1 MSERIILGIDPG
13 LNITGFG
20 VIAAE
25 NGSLKLIDAGTVRS
39 KASDPLT
46 LRLTEL
52 FQGLVHI
59 IDKYSPEV
67 MGMEKIYSHYRHP
80 ATAII
85 MGHARGVLCLAAGL
99 KGIRVE
105 SLPATRVKKAV
116 TGNGR
121 ASKQQVNG
129 MICRIFGIREEL
141 KPLDVSDAL
150 AVAVTLYEEERYAR
164 KH

>member
-1 MSERIILGIDPG
+1 LSERIILGVDPG

-20 VIAAE
+20 VVL
-25 NGSLKLIDAGTVRS
+25 GGVSSLKLLDAGTIRTRP
-39 KASDPLT
+39 SDPLT
-46 LRLTEL
+46 PRLTEL
-52 FQGLVHI
+52 FQGLVQV

-67 MGMEKIYSHYRHP
+67 MGLEKIYSNYRHP

-105 SLPATRVKKAV
+105 SIPASRVKKAV

-121 ASKQQVNG
+121 ASKEQVNG
-129 MICRIFGIREEL
+129 MVCRILGIRHEL

-150 AVAVTLYEEERYAR
+150 AVAIALYEEERFA
-164 KH
+164 

>member
-1 MSERIILGIDPG
+1 M
-13 LNITGFG
+13 NITGFG
-20 VIAAE
+20 VIAADG
-25 NGSLKLIDAGTVRS
+25 GSIKLLDAGTIRS

-46 LRLTEL
+46 PRLTEL
-52 FQGLVHI
+52 FQGLVQI
-59 IDKYSPEV
+59 IGKYSPEV

-105 SLPATRVKKAV
+105 SLPASRVKKAV

-129 MICRIFGIREEL
+129 MVSRIFGIRGEL

-150 AVAVTLYEEERYAR
+150 AVAIALYEAERYA
-164 KH
+164 

>member
-1 MSERIILGIDPG
+1 KIILGIDPG

-20 VIAAE
+20 VISA
-25 NGSLKLIDAGTVRS
+25 GSGSIKLLDAGTIRS

-46 LRLTEL
+46 PRLTEL
-52 FQGLVHI
+52 YRGLAEVI
-59 IDKYSPEV
+59 EKYSPDV

-99 KGIRVE
+99 KGMRVE
-105 SLPATRVKKAV
+105 SLPASRVKKAV

-129 MICRIFGIREEL
+129 MVCRIFGIRGEL

-150 AVAVTLYEEERYAR
+150 AVAIALYEAERYA
-164 KH
+164 

>member
-1 MSERIILGIDPG
+1 MSEKIILGVDPG

-20 VIAAE
+20 VVSA
-25 NGSLKLIDAGTVRS
+25 NSGVLKLIDAGTIRS

-46 LRLTEL
+46 PRLTEL
-52 FQGLVHI
+52 FQGLVEV

-129 MICRIFGIREEL
+129 MICRIFGLRDEL

-150 AVAVTLYEEERYAR
+150 AVAVALYEEERYA
-164 KH
+164 

>member
-20 VIAAE
+20 VIVADK
-25 NGSLKLIDAGTVRS
+25 GSLKLLDAGTIRS

-46 LRLTEL
+46 PRLTEL
-52 FQGLVHI
+52 FQGIVQI

-129 MICRIFGIREEL
+129 MICRIFGIKDEL

-150 AVAVTLYEEERYAR
+150 AVAVTLYEEERFAR
-164 KH
+164 KY

>member
-1 MSERIILGIDPG
+1 LADRVILGIDPG

-20 VIAAE
+20 VISACS
-25 NGSLKLIDAGTVRS
+25 GSIKLLDAGTIRS

-46 LRLTEL
+46 PRLAEL
-52 FQGLVHI
+52 YRGLAEVI
-59 IDKYSPEV
+59 QKYSPDV

-105 SLPATRVKKAV
+105 SLPASRVKKAV

-129 MICRIFGIREEL
+129 MVCRIFGIRSEL

-150 AVAVTLYEEERYAR
+150 AVAIALYEAERHA
-164 KH
+164 

>member
-1 MSERIILGIDPG
+1 MPEKIILGIDPG

-20 VIAAE
+20 VVSA
-25 NGSLKLIDAGTVRS
+25 NSGVLKLIDAGTIRS
-39 KASDPLT
+39 RTSDPLT
-46 LRLTEL
+46 PRLTEL
-52 FQGLVHI
+52 FQGLVEV
-59 IDKYSPEV
+59 IDKYSPSV

-129 MICRIFGIREEL
+129 MICRIFGLRDEL

-150 AVAVTLYEEERYAR
+150 AVAVALYEEERYA
-164 KH
+164 

>member
-1 MSERIILGIDPG
+1 MPERVILGIDPG

-20 VIAAE
+20 VISSRA
-25 NGSLKLIDAGTVRS
+25 GVLRLLDAGTIRS
-39 KASDPLT
+39 KSSDPLT
-46 LRLTEL
+46 PRLTEL
-52 FQGLVHI
+52 FNGLVQV

-99 KGIRVE
+99 RGIRVE
-105 SLPATRVKKAV
+105 SLPASRVKKAV

-129 MICRIFGIREEL
+129 MICRIFGIQSEL

-150 AVAVTLYEEERYAR
+150 AVAVALYEEERYA
-164 KH
+164 

>member
-1 MSERIILGIDPG
+1 MSGRIILGIDPG
-13 LNITGFG
+13 LNTTGFG
-20 VIAAE
+20 VIAADG
-25 NGSLKLIDAGTVRS
+25 GSLKLLDAGTIRS

-46 LRLTEL
+46 PRLTEL
-52 FQGLVHI
+52 FQGLVQI

-105 SLPATRVKKAV
+105 SLPASRVKKAV

-129 MICRIFGIREEL
+129 MVSRIFGIRGEL

-150 AVAVTLYEEERYAR
+150 AVAIALYEAERYA
-164 KH
+164 

>member
-1 MSERIILGIDPG
+1 MPERIILGIDPG

-20 VIAAE
+20 VIAADS
-25 NGSLKLIDAGTVRS
+25 GSMKLLDAGTIRS
-39 KASDPLT
+39 KPSDPLT
-46 LRLTEL
+46 PRLTEI
-52 FQGLVHI
+52 FQGLVQV
-59 IDKYSPEV
+59 IDKYSPDV

-99 KGIRVE
+99 HGIRVE
-105 SLPATRVKKAV
+105 SLPASRVKKAV

-129 MICRIFGIREEL
+129 MVCRLLGIQGEL

-150 AVAVTLYEEERYAR
+150 AVAIALYESERHA
-164 KH
+164 

>member
-1 MSERIILGIDPG
+1 MSDRVILGIDPG

-20 VIAAE
+20 VISASA
-25 NGSLKLIDAGTVRS
+25 GSLKLIDAGTIRS
-39 KASDPLT
+39 KHSDPLT
-46 LRLTEL
+46 PRLTEL
-52 FQGLVHI
+52 FQGLVQVI
-59 IDKYSPEV
+59 EKYSPDV

-85 MGHARGVLCLAAGL
+85 MGHARGVLCLAAGQR
-99 KGIRVE
+99 GIRVE
-105 SLPATRVKKAV
+105 SLPASRVKKAV

-129 MICRIFGIREEL
+129 MVCRILGIHREL

-150 AVAVTLYEEERYAR
+150 AVAIALYEEERNA
-164 KH
+164 

>member
-1 MSERIILGIDPG
+1 MPERIILGIDPG

-20 VIAAE
+20 VIAADG
-25 NGSLKLIDAGTVRS
+25 GSIKLLDAGTIRS

-46 LRLTEL
+46 PRLTEL
-52 FQGLVHI
+52 FQGLVQI
-59 IDKYSPEV
+59 IGKYSPEV

-105 SLPATRVKKAV
+105 SLPASRVKKAV

-129 MICRIFGIREEL
+129 MVSRIFGIRGEL

-150 AVAVTLYEEERYAR
+150 AVAIALYEAERYA
-164 KH
+164 

>member
-1 MSERIILGIDPG
+1 MAEKIILGIDPG

-20 VIAAE
+20 VISA
-25 NGSLKLIDAGTVRS
+25 GSGSIKLLDAGTIRS

-46 LRLTEL
+46 PRLTEL
-52 FQGLVHI
+52 YRGLAEVI
-59 IDKYSPEV
+59 EKYSPDV

-99 KGIRVE
+99 KGMRVE
-105 SLPATRVKKAV
+105 SLPASRVKKAV

-129 MICRIFGIREEL
+129 MVCRIFGIRGEL

-150 AVAVTLYEEERYAR
+150 AVAIALYEAERYA
-164 KH
+164 

>member
-1 MSERIILGIDPG
+1 MAERIILGIDPG

-20 VIAAE
+20 VISA
-25 NGSLKLIDAGTVRS
+25 NSGSIKLIDAGTIRS

-46 LRLTEL
+46 PRLTEL
-52 FQGLVHI
+52 FQGLMQVI
-59 IDKYSPEV
+59 EKYSPEI

-99 KGIRVE
+99 KGIPVE

-129 MICRIFGIREEL
+129 MVCRIFGLQNEL

-150 AVAVTLYEEERYAR
+150 AVAIALYEAERHA
-164 KH
+164 

>member
-1 MSERIILGIDPG
+1 MPERIILGIDPG
-13 LNITGFG
+13 LNTTGFG
-20 VIAAE
+20 VVSAD
-25 NGSLKLIDAGTVRS
+25 SKSVKLIDAGTIRS

-46 LRLTEL
+46 PRLTEL
-52 FQGLVHI
+52 FQGLVQI
-59 IDKYSPEV
+59 INKYSPDV

-105 SLPATRVKKAV
+105 SLPASRIKKAV

-129 MICRIFGIREEL
+129 MICRIFGIQ
-141 KPLDVSDAL
+141 
-150 AVAVTLYEEERYAR
+150 
-164 KH
+164 

>member
-1 MSERIILGIDPG
+1 LSERIILGIDPG

-20 VIAAE
+20 VIVADK
-25 NGSLKLIDAGTVRS
+25 GSLRLLDAGTIRS
-39 KASDPLT
+39 KSSDPLT
-46 LRLTEL
+46 PRLTEL
-52 FQGLVHI
+52 FQGIVQI

-105 SLPATRVKKAV
+105 SLPASRVKKVV

-129 MICRIFGIREEL
+129 MICRIFGIKDEL

-150 AVAVTLYEEERYAR
+150 AVAVTLYEEERFAR
-164 KH
+164 KY

>member
-1 MSERIILGIDPG
+1 MPERIILGIDPG

-20 VIAAE
+20 VIAAGS
-25 NGSLKLIDAGTVRS
+25 GSLRLLDAGTIRS
-39 KASDPLT
+39 KPSDPLT
-46 LRLTEL
+46 PRLTEL
-52 FQGLVHI
+52 FKGIVQV
-59 IDKYSPEV
+59 IDSYSPDV

-99 KGIRVE
+99 RGIRVE
-105 SLPATRVKKAV
+105 SLPASRVKKAV

-129 MICRIFGIREEL
+129 MVCRILGIKSEL

-150 AVAVTLYEEERYAR
+150 AVAIALYESE
-164 KH
+164 KHA

>member
-1 MSERIILGIDPG
+1 MAEKIILGIDPG

-20 VIAAE
+20 VISASS
-25 NGSLKLIDAGTVRS
+25 GSIKLVDAGTIRS
-39 KASDPLT
+39 NASDPLT
-46 LRLTEL
+46 PRLAEL
-52 FQGLVHI
+52 YRGLAEVI
-59 IDKYSPEV
+59 QKYSPDV

-105 SLPATRVKKAV
+105 SLPASRVKKAV

-129 MICRIFGIREEL
+129 MVCRIFGIRSEL

-150 AVAVTLYEEERYAR
+150 AVAIALYEAERYA
-164 KH
+164 